1 MALPVAGGR
10 GCCTQAELLEVV
22 GPEKEQA
29 LPLPPATL
37 RGGAGA
43 ADFFIRDRSG
53 LCGTAASLI
62 AAGVAVDVEDAAA
75 MLGRYKAPS
84 RLKQQLLPRQEQQPP
99 PTQRGTA
106 DGSVG
111 AIASQGSRRS

>member
-1 MALPVAGGR
+1 MRPSSKSSMAQSSLLTERLMALPVAGGR

-43 ADFFIRDRSG
+43 ADFFIRDLQGPEEAEALVTDARPAMSEQQ
-53 LCGTAASLI
+53 
-62 AAGVAVDVEDAAA
+62 AVDSQ
-75 MLGRYKAPS
+75 LS
-84 RLKQQLLPRQEQQPP
+84 KQQ
-99 PTQRGTA
+99 
-106 DGSVG
+106 
-111 AIASQGSRRS
+111 